1 MQNQSDWRDLLGWQ
15 TGAER
20 KLAEEYSLTG
30 DMPRIGL
37 VDRILGVN
45 ETDIENRGQVVTQR
59 RLSAE
64 LGGQA
69 ALAGVDGPRLGES
82 RQTLQGRIVAGQ
94 EKKDQEKRQ
103 QGIQDQL
110 TILDKTQAPGLEE
123 SRATNARLIQ
133 QGNQS
138 FKLAQQQG
146 NQQMQ
151 LALMQ
156 MQDNA
161 DQRVAELEYQ
171 KSRDRKEDMQ
181 YNERME
187 ELDRKDRR
195 AMMQNMAM
203 GLASLGAAFAL

>member
-1 MQNQSDWRDLLGWQ
+1 MSWLNEWYRGTVTEDADGRYRGAGLG
-15 TGAER
+15 
-20 KLAEEYSLTG
+20 
-30 DMPRIGL
+30 
-37 VDRILGVN
+37 
-45 ETDIENRGQVVTQR
+45 
-59 RLSAE
+59 
-64 LGGQA
+64 A
-69 ALAGVDGPRLGES
+69 ALMKPFVDEEKIERNAQQS
-82 RQTLQGRIVAGQ
+82 AVKRTIVAAGEDPSEYNLGPNATTADAQ
-94 EKKDQEKRQ
+94 GAVTRTVRERIADTKDKDRTNALT
-103 QGIQDQL
+103 DQL
-110 TILDKTQAPGLEE
+110 KILTQTQAPGLEE
-123 SRATNARLIQ
+123 SRATNTRLIQ
-133 QGNQS
+133 QGNQQ
-138 FKLAQQQG
+138 FQLAQQQG

>member
-1 MQNQSDWRDLLGWQ
+1 MSWLNEWYRGTVTEDADGRYRGAGLGAALMKPFVDEQEIERGAQQSAVKRTIVGLGEDPSEYDLGPNATVSDA
-15 TGAER
+15 TGAVTR
-20 KLAEEYSLTG
+20 TVRQRNADTKDKDRTNALT
-30 DMPRIGL
+30 
-37 VDRILGVN
+37 
-45 ETDIENRGQVVTQR
+45 
-59 RLSAE
+59 
-64 LGGQA
+64 
-69 ALAGVDGPRLGES
+69 
-82 RQTLQGRIVAGQ
+82 
-94 EKKDQEKRQ
+94 
-103 QGIQDQL
+103 DQL
-110 TILDKTQAPGLEE
+110 KVLTQHQAPGLEE

-133 QGNQS
+133 QGNQN
-138 FKLAQQQG
+138 FQLAQQQG

-171 KSRDRKEDMQ
+171 KSRDRKEDLQ